1 MRSNVSLAISE
12 KEDCARKV
20 GKMKKDMEEHRR
32 DSEEREQRVENAVKT
47 ARLELTMRRAQLEE
61 MAKEASTSLFLCL
74 CEWRFMQ
81 ITLFSFF
88 VLAYFNNCKN
98 HGLSVDLAR

>member
-1 MRSNVSLAISE
+1 MAISE

-32 DSEEREQRVENAVKT
+32 DSEEREQRVENSLKT

-61 MAKEASTSLFLCL
+61 MAKEASSLIQQVSLSLFLCL
-74 CEWRFMQ
+74 CEW
-81 ITLFSFF
+81 
-88 VLAYFNNCKN
+88 
-98 HGLSVDLAR
+98 

>member
-1 MRSNVSLAISE
+1 MAISE

-32 DSEEREQRVENAVKT
+32 DSEEREQRVENALKT

-61 MAKEASTSLFLCL
+61 MAKEASSLIQQSLF
-74 CEWRFMQ
+74 EFV
-81 ITLFSFF
+81 F
-88 VLAYFNNCKN
+88 VL
-98 HGLSVDLAR
+98 V

>member
-1 MRSNVSLAISE
+1 MAISE

-47 ARLELTMRRAQLEE
+47 ARLACE
-61 MAKEASTSLFLCL
+61 TSHKQCH
-74 CEWRFMQ
+74 Q
-81 ITLFSFF
+81 
-88 VLAYFNNCKN
+88 
-98 HGLSVDLAR
+98 

>member
-32 DSEEREQRVENAVKT
+32 DSEEREQRVENALKT

-61 MAKEASTSLFLCL
+61 MAKEASSLIQQSLS
-74 CEWRFMQ
+74 E
-81 ITLFSFF
+81 SVF
-88 VLAYFNNCKN
+88 VL
-98 HGLSVDLAR
+98 V